1 MGYRLSADADR
12 DIEGMLTDGI
22 VAFGIDAAWEYR
34 GRLFRTLDL
43 LAANPRMGA
52 ARDGSRRK
60 ARVHPFG
67 AHVILYRETRGGIL
81 ILRVRPQRENWVRFV
96 L

>member
-12 DIEGMLTDGI
+12 DIETMLADGI
-22 VAFGIDAAWEYR
+22 VAFGFDAAWEYR

-43 LAANPRMGA
+43 LAANPRIGA
-52 ARDGSRRK
+52 ARAGSRTR

-67 AHVILYRETRGGIL
+67 AHVILYREAQDGVVV
-81 ILRVRPQRENWVRFV
+81 LRIRPQRENWVRV
-96 L
+96 IL

>member
-1 MGYRLSADADR
+1 MLYILSAEAQDDIDTTYFEGALRWGRRAAREYTDR
-12 DIEGMLTDGI
+12 LKE
-22 VAFGIDAAWEYR
+22 
-34 GRLFRTLDL
+34 TLDL

-52 ARDGSRRK
+52 SREGSRRK

-67 AHVILYRETRGGIL
+67 AHVILYRETRGGI
-81 ILRVRPQRENWVRFV
+81 IVLRIRPQRENWVRFV

>member
-1 MGYRLSADADR
+1 MGYRLSTDADR
-12 DIEGMLTDGI
+12 DIEGMLADGI
-22 VAFGIDAAWEYR
+22 LAFGFDAAWDYR

-52 ARDGSRRK
+52 ARTGSRKK

-67 AHVILYRETRGGIL
+67 AHVILYREARGGIL
-81 ILRVRPQRENWVRFV
+81 VLRIRPQRENWVRVV

>member
-1 MGYRLSADADR
+1 
-12 DIEGMLTDGI
+12 
-22 VAFGIDAAWEYR
+22 
-34 GRLFRTLDL
+34 
-43 LAANPRMGA
+43 MGA
-52 ARDGSRRK
+52 ARTGARTK

-81 ILRVRPQRENWVRFV
+81 VLRIRPQRENLVRFF

>member
-1 MGYRLSADADR
+1 MSYRLSADADR
-12 DIEGMLTDGI
+12 DIQEMLADGI
-22 VAFGIDAAWEYR
+22 VAFGIDPAWNYR
-34 GRLFRTLDL
+34 VRLFRSLDL

-52 ARDGSRRK
+52 ARDGSRKK
-60 ARVHPFG
+60 ARIHPFG

-81 ILRVRPQRENWVRFV
+81 ILRIRPQRENWVRFV

>member
-1 MGYRLSADADR
+1 
-12 DIEGMLTDGI
+12 MLTDGI

-52 ARDGSRRK
+52 PREGSRRK

-81 ILRVRPQRENWVRFV
+81 VLRIRPQRENWVRFV
-96 L
+96 R

>member
-12 DIEGMLTDGI
+12 DIEGMLADGI
-22 VAFGIDAAWEYR
+22 VAFGLDAAWEYR

-81 ILRVRPQRENWVRFV
+81 VLRVRPQRENWVRFV

>member
-1 MGYRLSADADR
+1 MGYRLSAAADR
-12 DIEGMLTDGI
+12 DIEEMLADG
-22 VAFGIDAAWEYR
+22 VLAFGLNAAWDYR

-43 LAANPRMGA
+43 LAANPRLGA
-52 ARDGSRRK
+52 ARTGARTK

-67 AHVILYRETRGGIL
+67 AHVILYRENRGGIL
-81 ILRVRPQRENWVRFV
+81 VLRIRSQRENWVRFV

>member
-12 DIEGMLTDGI
+12 DIEGMFADGI
-22 VAFGIDAAWEYR
+22 VAFGMDAAWEYR
-34 GRLFRTLDL
+34 GRLYRTLDL
-43 LAANPRMGA
+43 LAENPRMGA
-52 ARDGSRRK
+52 ARRGSRTK

-67 AHVILYRETRGGIL
+67 AHVILYREVRGGIL
-81 ILRVRPQRENWVRFV
+81 VLRIRPQRENWVHFF